1 MELTILMPCL
11 NEEQTITA
19 CIQKAQRFLKKEN
32 IQGEVL
38 VADNGSCDRSS
49 LLAHAAGARLIHAPV
64 RGYGAAILAG
74 IQQAYGQYVI
84 MGDADDSYDFTAL
97 APFITHLRSGYH
109 LVMGNRFAGN
119 IKPGA
124 MPFLNQYVGNPLLS
138 FLGKYFFKTTIN
150 DFHCGLR
157 GFHRETIQQLAL
169 TAQGMEFASEMIVKA
184 ALYQLKMTEVPIVLF
199 KDGRNGPSHLAKW
212 RDGYRHLRVLLRYA
226 VQQKK

>member
-32 IQGEVL
+32 IHGEVL

-49 LLAHAAGARLIHAPV
+49 ILAQAAGARLIHAPV

-97 APFITHLRSGYH
+97 TPFVTHLRLGYH
-109 LVMGNRFAGN
+109 LVMGNRFAGSIN
-119 IKPGA
+119 PGA
-124 MPFLNQYVGNPLLS
+124 MPFLNQYVGTPLLS
-138 FLGKYFFKTTIN
+138 FLGK
-150 DFHCGLR
+150 
-157 GFHRETIQQLAL
+157 
-169 TAQGMEFASEMIVKA
+169 S
-184 ALYQLKMTEVPIVLF
+184 
-199 KDGRNGPSHLAKW
+199 
-212 RDGYRHLRVLLRYA
+212 
-226 VQQKK
+226 